1 MDENKEL
8 RTFSGEIKLL
18 ERNSRWLYDVELW
31 LLNDAVNRNGWR
43 YEDME
48 GHKDLFCGTPLL
60 VAYLQNG
67 NVIGDGH
74 NFRMVT
80 DPETGEERA
89 SFTDATAE
97 RIVGALSENP
107 NDIRTEERDGNTW
120 IVGKGF
126 LWEWYAPELVDK
138 IADAAQQ
145 GRGMS
150 VSIETLVTRSREEDG
165 VEVEIDY
172 EILGTTI
179 LGDHVQPAVKD
190 ARIVAW
196 QARANE
202 FKELKLRAASY
213 SSVVIEP
220 GNDED
225 KAVDDEI
232 ENKPTLKN
240 KGVRHTMNKQ
250 AIRSLADKFEGY
262 RVVGLS
268 EDGLRAAL
276 VDDHGGAFTYVFNA
290 EDKGEVISA
299 KITPANVKVCFA
311 FDEENVLDVDLADV
325 NEGIVTARHNA
336 EARADELQGKL
347 DSANGT
353 IESLRNSEHSRR
365 VEAVNSIV
373 DSTLAEICEAAE
385 NGDIDMSE
393 TAEGIRAN
401 AEKYASME
409 EDGKFCGDTQ
419 ARARLMSAYAE
430 AATKKAIEKKR
441 NRNAFAW
448 GDNVKGTEDDGG
460 IEGMLSFING

>member
-1 MDENKEL
+1 M
-8 RTFSGEIKLL
+8 
-18 ERNSRWLYDVELW
+18 
-31 LLNDAVNRNGWR
+31 
-43 YEDME
+43 
-48 GHKDLFCGTPLL
+48 
-60 VAYLQNG
+60 
-67 NVIGDGH
+67 
-74 NFRMVT
+74 
-80 DPETGEERA
+80 
-89 SFTDATAE
+89 
-97 RIVGALSENP
+97 
-107 NDIRTEERDGNTW
+107 
-120 IVGKGF
+120 
-126 LWEWYAPELVDK
+126 WEWYAPELVDK
-138 IADAAQQ
+138 IAEAAQQ

-150 VSIETLVTRSREEDG
+150 VSIETLVTRSRDEDG

-179 LGDHVQPAVKD
+179 LGDHVQPAVED

-213 SSVVIEP
+213 NNVNEAENDVVE
-220 GNDED
+220 
-225 KAVDDEI
+225 AVNDEI
-232 ENKPTLKN
+232 ENKPILKN
-240 KGVRHTMNKQ
+240 KGVRNTMNKQ
-250 AIRSLADKFEGY
+250 AIKSLAASFEGY

-276 VDDHGGAFTYVFNA
+276 VDDHGGAFTYIFNA

-299 KITPANVKVCFA
+299 KITPANVKVCFT

-336 EARADELQGKL
+336 EAKADELQGQL

-353 IESLRNSEHSRR
+353 IEAMRASEHERR
-365 VEAVNSIV
+365 INAVNSII
-373 DSTLAEICEAAE
+373 DNTLAEICEAVE

-448 GDNVKGTEDDGG
+448 GDNVKSTEDDGG

>member
-1 MDENKEL
+1 MDEIKEL

-74 NFRMVT
+74 NFRMVI

-107 NDIRTEERDGNTW
+107 DDIRTEERDGNTW

-202 FKELKLRAASY
+202 FKELKLRAASFNNV
-213 SSVVIEP
+213 SGTEDDAVEP
-220 GNDED
+220 MN
-225 KAVDDEI
+225 DEI
-232 ENKPTLKN
+232 ENKPKSNN

-250 AIRSLADKFEGY
+250 AIKSLADKFEGY

-299 KITPANVKVCFA
+299 KITPANVKVCFS
-311 FDEENVLDVDLADV
+311 FDEENILDVDLADV

-336 EARADELQGKL
+336 EAKADELQGKL

-353 IESLRNSEHSRR
+353 IEAMRASEHDRR
-365 VEAVNSIV
+365 VNAVNGII
-373 DSTLAEICEAAE
+373 DSTLAEINEAVE

-393 TAEGIRAN
+393 TADGIRAN
-401 AEKYASME
+401 AEKYAAME

-448 GDNVKGTEDDGG
+448 GENVKSTGDDGG

>member
-1 MDENKEL
+1 MDEIKEL

-18 ERNSRWLYDVELW
+18 GRNSRWLYDVELW

-60 VAYLQNG
+60 VAYLANG

-74 NFRMVT
+74 NFRMVY

-107 NDIRTEERDGNTW
+107 DDIRTVERDGNTW

-138 IADAAQQ
+138 IAEAAQQ

-150 VSIETLVTRSREEDG
+150 VSIETLVTRSRDEDG

-179 LGDHVQPAVKD
+179 LGDHVQPAVED

-213 SSVVIEP
+213 NSANESENDVVEP
-220 GNDED
+220 MN
-225 KAVDDEI
+225 DEI
-232 ENKPTLKN
+232 ENKPTPKN

-250 AIRSLADKFEGY
+250 AIKGLADKFEGY

-276 VDDHGGAFTYVFNA
+276 VDDHGGAFAYIFNA

-299 KITPANVKVCFA
+299 KITPANVKVCFS

-336 EARADELQGKL
+336 EAKADELQGKL

-353 IESLRNSEHSRR
+353 IEAMRASEHDRR
-365 VEAVNSIV
+365 VNAVNSII
-373 DSTLAEICEAAE
+373 DSTLAEINEAVE

-393 TAEGIRAN
+393 TANGIRAN
-401 AEKYASME
+401 AEKYAVME
-409 EDGKFCGDTQ
+409 DDGKFCGDTQ

-448 GDNVKGTEDDGG
+448 GENVKGTEDDGG

>member
-1 MDENKEL
+1 MDEIKEL

-43 YEDME
+43 YEDMA

-107 NDIRTEERDGNTW
+107 DDIRTEERDGNTW

-165 VEVEIDY
+165 VEIEIDY

-202 FKELKLRAASY
+202 FKELKLRAASFNN
-213 SSVVIEP
+213 VNEP
-220 GNDED
+220 END
-225 KAVDDEI
+225 AVEPMNDEI
-232 ENKPTLKN
+232 ENKPKSNN
-240 KGVRHTMNKQ
+240 KGVRSTMNKQ
-250 AIRSLADKFEGY
+250 AIKSLADKFEGY

-276 VDDHGGAFTYVFNA
+276 VDDHGGAFAYVFNA

-299 KITPANVKVCFA
+299 KITPANVKVCFS
-311 FDEENVLDVDLADV
+311 FDEENILDVDLADV

-336 EARADELQGKL
+336 EAKADELQGKL

-353 IESLRNSEHSRR
+353 IEAMRASEHDRR
-365 VEAVNSIV
+365 VNAVNGII
-373 DSTLAEICEAAE
+373 DSTLAEINEAVE

-393 TAEGIRAN
+393 TANGIRAN
-401 AEKYASME
+401 AEKYAAME
-409 EDGKFCGDTQ
+409 EDGKFCGDVQ

-448 GDNVKGTEDDGG
+448 GENVKSTEDDGG